1 MVFVKRVGVVSM
13 NYFEQVAQILN
24 VELNEEFNIYS
35 NNRTYKLT
43 RDGLLF
49 YDDYNKFWDKDYI
62 VFDEILCGREP
73 IIKNPILTRKEK
85 EYLSYVIKPFRK
97 EIRSI
102 MKVEY
107 DEEAYIQ
114 INFHNYCDTSFPFF
128 ENDTMY
134 KGMEADKEYS
144 LEDLRL

>member
-1 MVFVKRVGVVSM
+1 M
-13 NYFEQVAQILN
+13 NYFEQIAQILD
-24 VELNEEFNIYS
+24 VRLNEEFNIYS

-62 VFDEILCGREP
+62 IFDEILCGREP

-97 EIRSI
+97 EVRSI
-102 MKVEY
+102 MKVKY
-107 DEEAYIQ
+107 CKEAYIQ
-114 INFHNYCDTSFPFF
+114 ITFHDY
-128 ENDTMY
+128 
-134 KGMEADKEYS
+134 
-144 LEDLRL
+144 

>member
-1 MVFVKRVGVVSM
+1 M
-13 NYFEQVAQILN
+13 NYMEKVAHMLGVELEEEFKVSDYKNTFKMTKDGIYKHLENSNTWSSADHVLICLLNGIYQIEKPILN
-24 VELNEEFNIYS
+24 
-35 NNRTYKLT
+35 KA
-43 RDGLLF
+43 
-49 YDDYNKFWDKDYI
+49 
-62 VFDEILCGREP
+62 
-73 IIKNPILTRKEK
+73 EK

-128 ENDTMY
+128 KNDTMY